1 MARQPTEPKPR
12 WAWLRAPV
20 FQVLFTTFVVGVSP
34 VLCNALPGAGPVIC
48 HGVAKVIP
56 KLVEA
61 LGKTESPAPSSTTTT
76 YEEPAVK
83 CPPDRCA
90 SNGYAFPMEDGGRCS
105 CR

>member
-1 MARQPTEPKPR
+1 MARQPMEAKSR
-12 WAWLRAPV
+12 WWQSPV
-20 FQVLFTTFVVGVSP
+20 FRVLFTTFVVGVSP

-56 KLVEA
+56 KVVEA
-61 LGKTESPAPSSTTTT
+61 LAGSSTGAAPSSTTT